1 MVAGGVSVVRWAN
14 PTVPVSPGSKET
26 PVRATSAFR
35 RLAAIGTAVTLMVA
49 LAACGSDDKSDASG
63 PDLGLLQKGTLR
75 IGTLTD
81 APPNVYVKDGK
92 FTGFDNDLISAVA
105 AKLNLKP
112 EFVGTDFS
120 ALLSQVNGGR
130 FDLGSSSIT
139 ITEARKKTVAFS
151 NGYDFGY
158 LGLNTT
164 KSSGITKFDQ
174 LDGKRV
180 VVVQGT
186 VQDDY
191 ATQKNLNP
199 VRVPNYN
206 AAVGQL
212 KAGTADAWIS
222 PAEIGEKMAK
232 EQGGGVVVLA
242 AKELSSAPTAFAV
255 AKSNDK
261 LREAVNKAL
270 DEVIADG
277 TWTKLVEQYYPGRA
291 VPATFKP
298 GSGSVKFTAPKASAP
313 VAG

>member
-1 MVAGGVSVVRWAN
+1 
-14 PTVPVSPGSKET
+14 
-26 PVRATSAFR
+26 VRAFRGFR
-35 RLAAIGTAVTLMVA
+35 RVVAVGAAVTLAVSMV
-49 LAACGSDDKSDASG
+49 ACGSDDDSAAG
-63 PDLGLLQKGTLR
+63 GADLGLMKSGTLR

-92 FTGFDNDLISAVA
+92 FTGFDNDLITAVA

-120 ALLSQVNGGR
+120 ALLSQVNGGQ

-139 ITEARKKTVAFS
+139 VTEARKKTVAFS

-164 KSSGITKFDQ
+164 KDSGITKFDQ
-174 LDGKRV
+174 LQGKRV

-191 ATQKNLNP
+191 ATQKGLDP

-206 AAVGQL
+206 AALGQL
-212 KAGTADAWIS
+212 KAGTADAWVS

-232 EQGGGVVVLA
+232 EQGGGTVILA
-242 AKELSSAPTAFAV
+242 AKELSDAPMAFAV
-255 AKSNDK
+255 AKNNDK

-270 DEVIADG
+270 DEIIADG

-291 VPATFKP
+291 VPANFKP
-298 GSGSVKFTAPKASAP
+298 GSGSARFAVPTASSTPA
-313 VAG
+313 AG

>member
-1 MVAGGVSVVRWAN
+1 M
-14 PTVPVSPGSKET
+14 
-26 PVRATSAFR
+26 RAISAFR
-35 RLAAIGTAVTLMVA
+35 RFAALGTTVALAVA
-49 LAACGSDDKSDASG
+49 LAACGGGDNSSAGSG
-63 PDLGLLQKGTLR
+63 PDLGLLEAGTLR

-92 FTGFDNDLISAVA
+92 FTGFDNDLITAVA

-120 ALLSQVNGGR
+120 ALLSQVNGGQ

-164 KSSGITKFDQ
+164 KSSGITSFDQ
-174 LDGKRV
+174 LTGKRV

-191 ATQKNLNP
+191 ATSKNLNP

-206 AAVGQL
+206 AALGQL
-212 KAGTADAWIS
+212 KAGTADAWVS

-232 EQGGGVVVLA
+232 EQGGGTVILA
-242 AKELSSAPTAFAV
+242 AKELSDAPMAYAV
-255 AKSNDK
+255 AKNNDK
-261 LREAVNKAL
+261 LREAVDKAL

-291 VPATFKP
+291 VPANFKP
-298 GSGSVKFTAPKASAP
+298 GSGTVKFTTPKAAASTPA
-313 VAG
+313 AG

>member
-1 MVAGGVSVVRWAN
+1 MRGFWG
-14 PTVPVSPGSKET
+14 
-26 PVRATSAFR
+26 FR
-35 RLAAIGTAVTLMVA
+35 RVVAVGAGVA
-49 LAACGSDDKSDASG
+49 LAVSMVACGSDGESAAGGS
-63 PDLGLLQKGTLR
+63 DLGLMTAGTLR

-92 FTGFDNDLISAVA
+92 FTGFDNDLITAVA

-120 ALLSQVNGGR
+120 ALLSQVNGGQ

-139 ITEARKKTVAFS
+139 VTEARKKTVAFS

-164 KSSGITKFDQ
+164 KDSGITTFDQ
-174 LDGKRV
+174 LQGKRV

-191 ATQKNLNP
+191 ATQKGLNP

-206 AAVGQL
+206 AALGQL
-212 KAGTADAWIS
+212 KAGTADAWVS

-232 EQGGGVVVLA
+232 EQGSGGTVILA
-242 AKELSSAPTAFAV
+242 TKELSEAPMAFAV
-255 AKSNDK
+255 AKNNDK
-261 LREAVNKAL
+261 LRAAVNKAL

-291 VPATFKP
+291 VPANFKP
-298 GSGSVKFTAPKASAP
+298 GSGSVKFTVPKATATP
-313 VAG
+313 AAG

>member
-1 MVAGGVSVVRWAN
+1 M
-14 PTVPVSPGSKET
+14 
-26 PVRATSAFR
+26 RAISAFR
-35 RLAAIGTAVTLMVA
+35 RLAALGTAVTLAVA

-63 PDLGLLQKGTLR
+63 PDLGLIQSGTLR

-81 APPNVYVKDGK
+81 APPNVYLKDGK
-92 FTGFDNDLISAVA
+92 FTGFDNDLITAVA

-120 ALLSQVNGGR
+120 ALLSQVNGGQY
-130 FDLGSSSIT
+130 DLGSSSIT

-164 KSSGITKFDQ
+164 KNSGIAKFDQ

-206 AAVGQL
+206 AALGQL

-232 EQGGGVVVLA
+232 EQGGGVVILA

-277 TWTKLVEQYYPGRA
+277 TWTKLVEQYYPGRP

-298 GSGSVKFTAPKASAP
+298 GSGSVKFVAPKASGTP

>member
-1 MVAGGVSVVRWAN
+1 MVGAITLA
-14 PTVPVSPGSKET
+14 
-26 PVRATSAFR
+26 SA
-35 RLAAIGTAVTLMVA
+35 MV
-49 LAACGSDDKSDASG
+49 ACGSNGDDAAAG
-63 PDLGLLQKGTLR
+63 GQDLGLMTAGTLR

-92 FTGFDNDLISAVA
+92 FTGFDNDLITAVA

-120 ALLSQVNGGR
+120 ALLSQVNGGQ

-164 KSSGITKFDQ
+164 KDSGITTFDQ
-174 LDGKRV
+174 LSGKRV

-191 ATQKNLNP
+191 ATSKNLNP

-206 AAVGQL
+206 AALGQL
-212 KAGTADAWIS
+212 KAGTADAWVS

-232 EQGGGVVVLA
+232 EQGGGTVILA
-242 AKELSSAPTAFAV
+242 AKELSDAPMAFAV
-255 AKSNDK
+255 AKNNDK

-291 VPATFKP
+291 VPVNFKP
-298 GSGSVKFTAPKASAP
+298 GSGSVKFTAPKA
-313 VAG
+313 

>member
-1 MVAGGVSVVRWAN
+1 M
-14 PTVPVSPGSKET
+14 
-26 PVRATSAFR
+26 RAFGAFR
-35 RLAAIGTAVTLMVA
+35 RVVAVVGAITLASAMV
-49 LAACGSDDKSDASG
+49 ACGSNQDKSAG
-63 PDLGLLQKGTLR
+63 GEDLGLMSAGTLR

-92 FTGFDNDLISAVA
+92 FTGFDNDLITAVA

-120 ALLSQVNGGR
+120 ALLSQVNGGQ

-139 ITEARKKTVAFS
+139 VTEARKKTVAFS

-164 KSSGITKFDQ
+164 KSSGITSFDQ
-174 LDGKRV
+174 LTGKRV

-206 AAVGQL
+206 AALGQL
-212 KAGTADAWIS
+212 KAGTADAWVS

-232 EQGGGVVVLA
+232 EQGGGTVILA
-242 AKELSSAPTAFAV
+242 AKELSDAPMAFAV

-291 VPATFKP
+291 VPANFKP
-298 GSGSVKFTAPKASAP
+298 GSGSVKFTAPKA
-313 VAG
+313 

>member
-1 MVAGGVSVVRWAN
+1 
-14 PTVPVSPGSKET
+14 
-26 PVRATSAFR
+26 VRAFGAFR
-35 RLAAIGTAVTLMVA
+35 RVVAVVGAITLASAMV
-49 LAACGSDDKSDASG
+49 ACGSNQDDAAGG
-63 PDLGLLQKGTLR
+63 PDLGLMKAGTLR

-92 FTGFDNDLISAVA
+92 FTGFDNDLITAVA

-120 ALLSQVNGGR
+120 ALLSQVNGGQ

-139 ITEARKKTVAFS
+139 VTEARKKTVSFS

-164 KSSGITKFDQ
+164 KTSGITSFDQ
-174 LDGKRV
+174 LTGKRV

-206 AAVGQL
+206 AALGQL
-212 KAGTADAWIS
+212 KAGTADAWVS

-232 EQGGGVVVLA
+232 EQGGGTVILA
-242 AKELSSAPTAFAV
+242 AKELSDAPMAFAV

-291 VPATFKP
+291 VPPNFKP
-298 GSGSVKFTAPKASAP
+298 GSGSVKFTAPKA
-313 VAG
+313 

>member
-1 MVAGGVSVVRWAN
+1 
-14 PTVPVSPGSKET
+14 
-26 PVRATSAFR
+26 VRAISAIR
-35 RLAAIGTAVTLMVA
+35 KLATLGTAITLAVG
-49 LAACGSDDKSDASG
+49 LAACGADDKSAANA
-63 PDLGLLQKGTLR
+63 PDLGLLQPGTLR

-92 FTGFDNDLISAVA
+92 FTGFDNDLITAIA

-120 ALLSQVNGGR
+120 ALLSQVNGGQY
-130 FDLGSSSIT
+130 DLGSSSIT
-139 ITEARKKTVAFS
+139 VTEARKKTVAFT

-164 KSSGITKFDQ
+164 KSSGITSFDQ
-174 LDGKRV
+174 LPGKRV

-191 ATQKNLNP
+191 AIQQKLNP

-206 AAVGQL
+206 AALGQL
-212 KAGTADAWIS
+212 KAGTADAWVS
-222 PAEIGEKMAK
+222 PAEIGEKLAK
-232 EQGGGVVVLA
+232 EQGGGTVVLA
-242 AKELSSAPTAFAV
+242 AKELSDAPMAFAV
-255 AKSNDK
+255 AKDNDK

-291 VPATFKP
+291 VPPNFKP
-298 GSGSVKFTAPKASAP
+298 GSGTVKFNTPTPAATPA
-313 VAG
+313 AG

>member
-1 MVAGGVSVVRWAN
+1 
-14 PTVPVSPGSKET
+14 
-26 PVRATSAFR
+26 VRAFSAIR
-35 RLAAIGTAVTLMVA
+35 RFAALGTAFTLAVA
-49 LAACGSDDKSDASG
+49 LAACGSDTKSSDG
-63 PDLGLLQKGTLR
+63 PDLGLLQAGTLR

-92 FTGFDNDLISAVA
+92 FTGFDNDLITAVA

-120 ALLSQVNGGR
+120 ALLSQVNGGQ

-164 KSSGITKFDQ
+164 KTSGITSFDQ
-174 LDGKRV
+174 LTGKRV

-232 EQGGGVVVLA
+232 EQGGGVVILA
-242 AKELSSAPTAFAV
+242 AKELSSAPTAYAV

-277 TWTKLVEQYYPGRA
+277 TWTKLVAQYYPGRA
-291 VPATFKP
+291 VPASFKP
-298 GSGSVKFTAPKASAP
+298 GSGTVKFAVPTATPT
-313 VAG
+313 AG